1 LHRTQ
6 DEHVI
11 PALKWQKARQAQAR
25 QVRAEL
31 MDHSF
36 VTDPRFDTAAYPPEI
51 VELSAINWTRV
62 FIAVMAARMLATSES
77 TRVLDVGSGCGKFC
91 IVAALTCPGQF
102 TGIEIREDLHAAAV
116 KAAEDLQ
123 ADNAHFLLGDM
134 ADLDWSDYDSYY
146 FYNPFYGK
154 LVQASGG
161 AEFLRQ
167 TQIVQERLRSRP
179 RGTRVVT
186 HHGFGG
192 DMPAEY
198 ERSERHL
205 VGAGILELWI
215 RR

>member
-1 LHRTQ
+1 MLS
-6 DEHVI
+6 
-11 PALKWQKARQAQAR
+11 ALKWQKARLEQAR
-25 QVRAEL
+25 QVRADL

-36 VTDPRFDTAAYPPEI
+36 VTDLRFDTAVYPPEI
-51 VELSAINWTRV
+51 VELSAVNWTRV
-62 FIAVMAARMLATSES
+62 FIAVMAARMLSTADT

-102 TGIEIREDLHAAAV
+102 TGIEIRGDLHEAAL
-116 KAAEDLQ
+116 KAAEHME
-123 ADNAHFLLGDM
+123 AENAHFIHGDM
-134 ADLDWSDYDSYY
+134 ADIDWSDYDAYY
-146 FYNPFYGK
+146 LYNPFYGQ
-154 LVQASGG
+154 LVRASGG
-161 AEFLRQ
+161 VEFLRQ
-167 TQIVQERLRSRP
+167 TQIVREKLKSRP